1 MKFLKQL
8 MGGMT
13 GLFLVSCVT
22 INIYFPAA
30 AAEKAADIIIEDVW
44 GGGNKQAPE
53 NQLPEAD
60 EQSSS
65 SPQPL
70 PLYVL
75 NWLISTAAAVEANL
89 NISSAAINGLQNEMK
104 IRHGVLKPYYDN
116 GAIGL
121 TDNGLITVRNAK
133 AIALKERNN
142 IKALV
147 ADENQ
152 DRNALYSEI
161 ARANGHPEWKE
172 DIQSTF
178 ARRWVS
184 NASAGWWY
192 QSGGNWKQK

>member
-8 MGGMT
+8 MSGMT
-13 GLFLVSCVT
+13 GLLLVSCVT

-44 GGGNKQAPE
+44 GEDKKEPANEVPDAE
-53 NQLPEAD
+53 
-60 EQSSS
+60 EQSSQS
-65 SPQPL
+65 DSKPL
-70 PLYVL
+70 ALYVL
-75 NWLISTAAAVEANL
+75 NWLISPAAAVEANL
-89 NISSAAINGLQNEMK
+89 NISSAAINGLQNEM
-104 IRHGVLKPYYDN
+104 IARHSVLKPYYDN

-121 TDNGLITVRNAK
+121 TENGLITVRNAK

-147 ADENQ
+147 VDENQ

-184 NASAGWWY
+184 NASVGWWY

>member
-65 SPQPL
+65 SSQPL
-70 PLYVL
+70 ALYVL
-75 NWLISTAAAVEANL
+75 NWLISPAAAVEANL